1 MGGEGRGNIKSTR
14 RENHNQNILC
24 EEKSDFNKL
33 WGNEQ
38 TNKNTKSFWLL
49 KRSTENKF
57 KIEKQ

>member
-33 WGNEQ
+33 
-38 TNKNTKSFWLL
+38 
-49 KRSTENKF
+49 
-57 KIEKQ
+57 